1 MLEREVKINGLYK
14 HFKGT
19 YHKIICIAKDSEDKT
34 EKVVYTHED
43 TGEIWVRDKKMFLS
57 EVDHNKYPEVLQKY
71 RFEEVEENK

>member
-1 MLEREVKINGLYK
+1 MSERKIKVNGLYK

-43 TGEIWVRDKKMFLS
+43 TGEIWIRDKKMFLS
-57 EVDHNKYPEVLQKY
+57 EVDHDKYPEVLQKY

>member
-19 YHKIICIAKDSEDKT
+19 YHKVICIAKDSEDKT

-43 TGEIWVRDKKMFLS
+43 TGEIWVRDKIMFLS
-57 EVDHNKYPEVLQKY
+57 EVDHDKYPEVLQKY
-71 RFEEVEENK
+71 RFEEVEEK

>member
-1 MLEREVKINGLYK
+1 MLERKIKINGLYK

-43 TGEIWVRDKKMFLS
+43 TGEIWVRDKIMFLS
-57 EVDHNKYPEVLQKY
+57 EVDHDKYPEVLQKY

>member
-19 YHKIICIAKDSEDKT
+19 YHKVICIAKDSEDKI

-43 TGEIWVRDKKMFLS
+43 TGEIWVRDKIMFLS
-57 EVDHNKYPEVLQKY
+57 EVDHDKYPEVLQKY
-71 RFEEVEENK
+71 RFEEVEEK